1 MRPDVLNATF
11 DAFRD
16 LAKTEIEKGI
26 PTITVCNV
34 TFVIEEM
41 DLAKADDRMVEIQE
55 NGDTYIFD
63 IDDVKYVRYSIR

>member
-1 MRPDVLNATF
+1 MRPDVLNAIF

-26 PTITVCNV
+26 PTITVCDV

-41 DLAKADDRMVEIQE
+41 DFAKADDKMVEIQE

-63 IDDVKYVRYSIR
+63 IDDVKHVRYTLK

>member
-1 MRPDVLNATF
+1 MRPDILNKTF

-16 LAKTEIEKGI
+16 LAKTEVEKGI
-26 PTITVCNV
+26 PTITICDV

-41 DLAKADDRMVEIQE
+41 DFAKADNGMVEIQE

-63 IDDVKYVRYSIR
+63 IDDVKHVRYTLQ

>member
-16 LAKTEIEKGI
+16 LAKTEVEKGI
-26 PTITVCNV
+26 PTITICDV
-34 TFVIEEM
+34 TFVIEEI
-41 DLAKADDRMVEIQE
+41 DFAKADNGMVEIQE

-63 IDDVKYVRYSIR
+63 IDDVKYVKYTIK